1 MKSRTLLTLPS
12 LSIGLAFAL
21 SVGASQFSMSSR
33 ATFGPS
39 LNKDI
44 PSTAPSS
51 TPASSVAGP
60 AASSSP
66 PTQTTPQSTAQP
78 PAQPPSQSGPQLTA
92 AQPGTVIIQSDRPA
106 SAMERAGQMVRSVLR
121 KIDPKT
127 TVVAPQD
134 SVDLNRSRSG
144 AGPSVNTTA
153 SISVPPN
160 SALTAA
166 SDTNASGTLPT
177 ASSERPPQSTPIN
190 TSMNKQERKVANAD
204 PSVVPRQLQRGLMN
218 EQKMNVGM
226 NQ

>member
-1 MKSRTLLTLPS
+1 MKSRRLLNLSS
-12 LSIGLAFAL
+12 LSIGLAVAL
-21 SVGASQFSMSSR
+21 SAGASPFSMPSR
-33 ATFGPS
+33 VTLGPF

-51 TPASSVAGP
+51 TPNL
-60 AASSSP
+60 
-66 PTQTTPQSTAQP
+66 QQTAQT
-78 PAQPPSQSGPQLTA
+78 PALPPSQSVPQLIT
-92 AQPGTVIIQSDRPA
+92 AQPGTVVIQPDRPA

-121 KIDPKT
+121 KIDPKAP
-127 TVVAPQD
+127 VVSPQD
-134 SVDLNRSRSG
+134 AVDLNRSRTG

-166 SDTNASGTLPT
+166 LGTNAGGTVGT

-190 TSMNKQERKVANAD
+190 TSMNKQEKKVANAD
-204 PSVVPRQLQRGLMN
+204 PSNAPRQLQRGLMN